1 MRYGARRDERR
12 MSAIFRRSGPRI
24 CTNTREHLRMLAH
37 ATRTRDQWPADH
49 LSRNTRV
56 LASRGNIDTN
66 PPDASFRYICER
78 SCKFVSCSR
87 QIGLSGT
94 VYLFLFHVLSL
105 WKQYLICFRRTVV
118 KICILLYRRH
128 VKVDSVIGFIVIGQA
143 ISIWFTSV
151 SYLYLFV
158 NGHRYHLQLLL

>member
-12 MSAIFRRSGPRI
+12 MSVIFRRSGPRI

-66 PPDASFRYICER
+66 PPRRLFPLYLRTFVQVRELFALDRLLWYSLPYFFSTFFRYGNNILY
-78 SCKFVSCSR
+78 
-87 QIGLSGT
+87 G
-94 VYLFLFHVLSL
+94 
-105 WKQYLICFRRTVV
+105 FRRTD
-118 KICILLYRRH
+118 CEDLYT
-128 VKVDSVIGFIVIGQA
+128 FIY
-143 ISIWFTSV
+143 TT
-151 SYLYLFV
+151 
-158 NGHRYHLQLLL
+158 R